1 MSKLDKKVLPLVL
14 AISSLVACSS
24 NNIVSTPKVGKDI
37 VLFNNI
43 EFDYDNAFFDDFSE
57 GVSNDNW
64 YIGKQ
69 AWGGG
74 NGGVVPNNIKYTDD
88 GNLVV
93 TGNGKFYED
102 GDIRGVGDIKD
113 GRYTGGALIS
123 KFLVQPGR
131 YEIKMKVLPRL
142 GACTAFWT
150 FAYDVSDASNHEID
164 IELPGGNR
172 SDVISFS
179 NLLNTNY
186 IKENLSQSQDVKFQD
201 VLESND
207 EFYFNDGNWHTF
219 GFDWYTDPEY
229 VVYYVDG
236 KVSAISN
243 VFVPSKQARLWVG
256 CWFPV
261 SSGFVGS
268 ADFETDNMYVDYV
281 KYIPF
286 KNQPCEEFNPPI
298 SGYAFDTE
306 YPSSPISAPVVNKVS
321 NGTFEKSKYNA
332 SQIGGWRLT
341 KRVNEEKDISEIVKL
356 VDNEGYENSRALGI
370 SDGAIV
376 YQLVDSIYHNFKHDF
391 SIYAKGNGKV
401 TVRYYGTTTSEIL
414 LSKTIEVNSDQLKEY
429 HLDLIAPENSQ
440 SIRINLESST
450 GNTLF
455 IDNVEL
461 YQK

>member
-24 NNIVSTPKVGKDI
+24 NNIVSTPKVGKDL

-164 IELPGGNR
+164 
-172 SDVISFS
+172 
-179 NLLNTNY
+179 NLQS
-186 IKENLSQSQDVKFQD
+186 KLS
-201 VLESND
+201 E
-207 EFYFNDGNWHTF
+207 
-219 GFDWYTDPEY
+219 
-229 VVYYVDG
+229 
-236 KVSAISN
+236 
-243 VFVPSKQARLWVG
+243 
-256 CWFPV
+256 
-261 SSGFVGS
+261 
-268 ADFETDNMYVDYV
+268 
-281 KYIPF
+281 
-286 KNQPCEEFNPPI
+286 
-298 SGYAFDTE
+298 
-306 YPSSPISAPVVNKVS
+306 
-321 NGTFEKSKYNA
+321 
-332 SQIGGWRLT
+332 
-341 KRVNEEKDISEIVKL
+341 
-356 VDNEGYENSRALGI
+356 
-370 SDGAIV
+370 
-376 YQLVDSIYHNFKHDF
+376 
-391 SIYAKGNGKV
+391 
-401 TVRYYGTTTSEIL
+401 
-414 LSKTIEVNSDQLKEY
+414 
-429 HLDLIAPENSQ
+429 
-440 SIRINLESST
+440 
-450 GNTLF
+450 
-455 IDNVEL
+455 
-461 YQK
+461 